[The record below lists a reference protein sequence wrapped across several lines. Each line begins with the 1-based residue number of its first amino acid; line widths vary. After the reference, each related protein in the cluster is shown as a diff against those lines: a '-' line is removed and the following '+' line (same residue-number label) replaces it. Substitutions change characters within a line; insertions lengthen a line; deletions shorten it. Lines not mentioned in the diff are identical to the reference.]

1 MEDDNQSS
9 NSRQPGNSSLPA
21 ITLTVL
27 VGLIAAL
34 LYVGYSYIADDT
46 NGSDE
51 LTNVALDTTSQQP
64 LAQNDPEMLIQ
75 PEEADTSSQPAP
87 VDLSQATPPADAP
100 EANTKAEEVAED
112 NRETTDGK
120 PGPAEKPVVEKPIA
134 EKPVVAKPVVE
145 KPKVV
150 KKEETP
156 KSETRPKEETP
167 KPAKPKEEV
176 VIEKATVKPGGVTS
190 TYTVGSGETFYGV
203 ANRYNMKL
211 ATLKELNPGV
221 SESDVK
227 AGVTKLNVKA
237 MAVHTVGPGDV
248 LRVVAQKYGVTK
260 EAIMR
265 ANKKNKDIAT
275 RGEKLI
281 IPFPE
286 KQ

>member
-1 MEDDNQSS
+1 MEADNPSS
-9 NSRQPGNSSLPA
+9 NPRPTGNSSLPA
-21 ITLTVL
+21 ITLVVL

-34 LYVGYSYIADDT
+34 LYIGYGYVTDDT

-51 LTNVALDTTSQQP
+51 LTNVALDTASQQP
-64 LAQNDPEMLIQ
+64 ISQNDPEMLMA
-75 PEEADTSSQPAP
+75 PEEKDTSSQPAP

-100 EANTKAEEVAED
+100 EANAKAEEVAEE

-120 PGPAEKPVVEKPIA
+120 PGPDEKLKEKSVAEKPKEKPVEKASEPKPKEKPKTEAAA
-134 EKPVVAKPVVE
+134 EKPAIV
-145 KPKVV
+145 
-150 KKEETP
+150 
-156 KSETRPKEETP
+156 RPK
-167 KPAKPKEEV
+167 
-176 VIEKATVKPGGVTS
+176 IKPGGVATK
-190 TYTVGSGETFYGV
+190 YTVGAGETFYGV
-203 ANRYNMKL
+203 ANRYNMKIN
-211 ATLKELNPGV
+211 TLKELNPGV
-221 SESDVK
+221 TESDIK

-248 LRVVAQKYGVTK
+248 LRVVAQKYGVSK

-265 ANKKNKDIAT
+265 ANKKDKDIAQ